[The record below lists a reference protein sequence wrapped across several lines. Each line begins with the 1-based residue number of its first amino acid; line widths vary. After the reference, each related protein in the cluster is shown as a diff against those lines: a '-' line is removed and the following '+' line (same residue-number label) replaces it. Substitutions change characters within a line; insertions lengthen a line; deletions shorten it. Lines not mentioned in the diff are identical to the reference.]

1 MDSIMYLN
9 KVGLGTNNF
18 NTGKD
23 FQDSQGQRCPYHR
36 VNPGFVETPN
46 SNQEVVSDPS
56 QVKILLYAKRR
67 ALLVLWWT
75 ESDVRQQLEACQA
88 TDPTS
93 YLDNVKSICL
103 ASLRDYCNEYIDREY
118 ESHLRVSIA
127 EDNCRGVHTA
137 VNVMSQYLPA
147 FRSITFEFTPE
158 LRAEV
163 YANSFEVIAML
174 ARQHLQHFY
183 AQSEYLAENANPTRK
198 INHLS
203 FKTEKLRYE
212 PKNKKITFADQVL
225 NSDVM
230 ATANNPKPR
239 TGCPALPI
247 LPELWSIV
255 ATGLG
260 KYK

>member
-1 MDSIMYLN
+1 MS
-9 KVGLGTNNF
+9 TQNF

-23 FQDSQGQRCPYHR
+23 FQNSQGQRCPYHR
-36 VNPGFVETPN
+36 ANSGSIQASESTQVE
-46 SNQEVVSDPS
+46 VSDPN
-56 QVKILLYAKRR
+56 QIKILLYAKRR

-75 ESDVRQQLEACQA
+75 ESDVKMRLEACQA
-88 TDPTS
+88 TDPSS
-93 YLDNVKSICL
+93 YLENVKAICL
-103 ASLRDYCNEYIDREY
+103 SSLRTYCNEYIDREY

-127 EDNCRGVHTA
+127 DDNCRGVHTA
-137 VNVMSQYLPA
+137 INVISQYLPA
-147 FRSITFEFTPE
+147 FRSITYEFSAE
-158 LRAEV
+158 LRSQV

-183 AQSEYLAENANPTRK
+183 AQSEYLAESANPTRK

-203 FKTEKLRYE
+203 FKTEKLRYDSN
-212 PKNKKITFADQVL
+212 NKKITFADQVL

-230 ATANNPKPR
+230 ATANNPKAR

-255 ATGLG
+255 ASGLG
-260 KYK
+260 RFK